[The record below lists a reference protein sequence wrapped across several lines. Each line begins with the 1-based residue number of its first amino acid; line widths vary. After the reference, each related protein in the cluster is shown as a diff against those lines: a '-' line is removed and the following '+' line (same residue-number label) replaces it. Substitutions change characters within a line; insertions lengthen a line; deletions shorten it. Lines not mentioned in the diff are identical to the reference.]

1 MIKVADGKM
10 EEFTK
15 IKENEWFQYYTLLYR
30 NEQPFLGFKINEKY
44 VALINSNFKFII
56 GKVYKNCISIGSGYI
71 YEFFTFHEL
80 MYALMHRIDEITKI
94 SNM

>member
-1 MIKVADGKM
+1 MKKVTDGNM

-15 IKENEWFQYYTLLYR
+15 IKENEWFQYYSKVYP
-30 NEQPFLGFKINEKY
+30 NEQPFLGVKVNKNYVVFINANY
-44 VALINSNFKFII
+44 KFII

-71 YEFFTFHEL
+71 YEFFSFHEA
-80 MYALMHRIDEITKI
+80 MYALIHRIDEITKI